1 MAQIGLKY
9 LVCAPITETPAAASY
24 ADGIVMSYAI
34 KADISIEL
42 NEAVLSADDRIVENI
57 KEFKNGKVTLNG
69 DHLSYSTL
77 ALLLGH
83 KKSTDTGGVETLT
96 ARGDDDGAFVGVG
109 FYATSIKDGVKKYR
123 AIWLRKV
130 KFGIPNESLETK
142 GDGGIKF
149 QTPSIEGTVLTDVT
163 GVWKEEG
170 LFPTEAAAKAW
181 LDEKAAIK
189 ESETEESEIEEPEVE
204 EPDEGSDD

>member
-9 LVCAPITETPAAASY
+9 LICAPVTENADAVSY
-24 ADGIVMSYAI
+24 KDGIVMSYAI

-42 NEAVLSADDRIVENI
+42 NEAVLSADDRIVESI

-83 KKSTDTGGVETLT
+83 KTGTETGGAETLT
-96 ARGDDDGAFVGVG
+96 ARGDDDGKFVGVG
-109 FYATSIKDGVKKYR
+109 FYATSIKDSAKKYR
-123 AIWLRKV
+123 AIWLHKV

-149 QTPSIEGTVLTDVT
+149 QTPTIEGTVLTDVL

-181 LDEKAAIK
+181 LDEKAGIK
-189 ESETEESEIEEPEVE
+189 ETVEAIEIT
-204 EPDEGSDD
+204 EGSDE